1 MVKQKDFD
9 ALKEKVDLLEIS
21 FNDMDG
27 CVDGLGVK
35 YKKLSERLSSLEIEA
50 KANKE
55 NATVEI
61 LGNENLQQ
69 GENTITILLEIVCRQ
84 R

>member
-35 YKKLSERLSSLEIEA
+35 YKKISERVSAIELELHP
-50 KANKE
+50 NS
-55 NATVEI
+55 
-61 LGNENLQQ
+61 NEESVLKNIDTRLKNLQAQ
-69 GENTITILLEIVCRQ
+69 IDALK
-84 R
+84 

>member
-35 YKKLSERLSSLEIEA
+35 YKKLSERVSAIELELHP
-50 KANKE
+50 KS
-55 NATVEI
+55 
-61 LGNENLQQ
+61 NEESVLKNIDETLKNLQAQ
-69 GENTITILLEIVCRQ
+69 IDALK
-84 R
+84 

>member
-35 YKKLSERLSSLEIEA
+35 YKKLSERLSSLELELHP
-50 KANKE
+50 KS
-55 NATVEI
+55 
-61 LGNENLQQ
+61 NEESVLKNIDETLKNLQAQ
-69 GENTITILLEIVCRQ
+69 IDALK
-84 R
+84 

>member
-35 YKKLSERLSSLEIEA
+35 YKKLSERLSSLELELHP
-50 KANKE
+50 NS
-55 NATVEI
+55 
-61 LGNENLQQ
+61 NEESVLKNIDTTLKNLQAQ
-69 GENTITILLEIVCRQ
+69 IDALK
-84 R
+84 

>member
-35 YKKLSERLSSLEIEA
+35 YKKLSERVSAIELELHP
-50 KANKE
+50 NS
-55 NATVEI
+55 
-61 LGNENLQQ
+61 NEESVLKNIDTRLKNLQAQ
-69 GENTITILLEIVCRQ
+69 IDALK
-84 R
+84 

>member
-35 YKKLSERLSSLEIEA
+35 YKKLSERVSAIELELHP
-50 KANKE
+50 NS
-55 NATVEI
+55 
-61 LGNENLQQ
+61 NEDSVLKNIDTRLKNLQAQ
-69 GENTITILLEIVCRQ
+69 IDALK
-84 R
+84 

>member
-9 ALKEKVDLLEIS
+9 ELKEKVDLLEIS

-35 YKKLSERLSSLEIEA
+35 YKKLSERVSAIELELHPNSNEESVLKKID
-50 KANKE
+50 
-55 NATVEI
+55 AT
-61 LGNENLQQ
+61 LKNLQAQ
-69 GENTITILLEIVCRQ
+69 IDALK
-84 R
+84 